1 MFAEAFSFQSKE
13 TELDTLICMSET
25 AVKHPVSTRL
35 LLSAGAFAMGLLVGS
50 ITTVVH
56 QSVLTVAGIDV
67 PWGLI
72 LSIVVVAGF
81 LIGLRIVVEDRL
93 VVLFAALGIV
103 GMVFVFSQQS
113 TGGSVLVPNNLL
125 GTIWAIAPTLIAT
138 IVVAW
143 PRLPQ
148 RSRGADKTATQ
159 AK

>member
-1 MFAEAFSFQSKE
+1 
-13 TELDTLICMSET
+13 MSET
-25 AVKHPVSTRL
+25 DLKHPLSTRL
-35 LLSAGAFAMGLLVGS
+35 LLSAGALGMGLLVGS

-56 QSVLTVAGIDV
+56 QSVVTVGTVDI

-72 LSIVVVAGF
+72 LSVLVIAGF
-81 LIGLRIVVEDRL
+81 LVGLRIVVEDRL

-103 GMVFVFSQQS
+103 GMVFLLSQQS
-113 TGGSVLVPNNLL
+113 TGGSVLVPNNLW
-125 GTIWAIAPTLIAT
+125 GTIWAVAPTLIAT

-148 RSRGADKTATQ
+148 RGRGADKSPAS